1 MNRWNAKVL
10 WGFGLILFGLA
21 LTARELELITFRI
34 FFPGWWTLFIIV
46 PCVKTIIHR
55 KDSIITHIGLGLGV
69 LLLLNAQGFASW
81 DVFGTL
87 FVAFILLVLGISI
100 IFKKPNNR
108 DSKKYSEDVRRD
120 TVNSN
125 ADARQEQYGRTNTDR
140 YDDNYKQEDILEYE
154 NESKQDETVKY
165 DNEYKNEETRDRG
178 EYKKED
184 IEYHRNYNEHN
195 NTNYSYRGGSHYTA
209 LFSSNNYQYVNEE
222 FRGATISSILGNIQ
236 LDLRNAII
244 YGDTVIDV
252 TCILGG
258 IDIYVPSNIRIIN
271 QCTAILAGVDSNVMS
286 PRNMSENSYTIYIK
300 GNCLLGGIEIK

>member
-21 LTARELELITFRI
+21 LTARELELITFRV
-34 FFPGWWTLFIIV
+34 FFPGWWTLFIII
-46 PCVKTIIHR
+46 PCVKSIIQR
-55 KDSIITHIGLGLGV
+55 KDGIITQIGLGLG
-69 LLLLNAQGFASW
+69 LLLLLRAQGFVSLE
-81 DVFGTL
+81 FGTL
-87 FVAFILLVLGISI
+87 FVAIIFLVVGLSL
-100 IFKKPNNR
+100 IFKKPHNNHDR
-108 DSKKYSEDVRRD
+108 AKYSENVRRD
-120 TVNSN
+120 TVYDNVH
-125 ADARQEQYGRTNTDR
+125 DRQEEYDKDDTKNYNSEYEKQDTIN
-140 YDDNYKQEDILEYE
+140 YDD
-154 NESKQDETVKY
+154 
-165 DNEYKNEETRDRG
+165 
-178 EYKKED
+178 EYKKEENKKED
-184 IEYHRNYNEHN
+184 KEYYHNYNEQN
-195 NTNYSYRGGSHYTA
+195 KTNRSYHGGSNYTA
-209 LFSSNNYQYVNEE
+209 LFSANNYQYVNEE
-222 FRGATISSILGNIQ
+222 FRGATIHSILGNVQ